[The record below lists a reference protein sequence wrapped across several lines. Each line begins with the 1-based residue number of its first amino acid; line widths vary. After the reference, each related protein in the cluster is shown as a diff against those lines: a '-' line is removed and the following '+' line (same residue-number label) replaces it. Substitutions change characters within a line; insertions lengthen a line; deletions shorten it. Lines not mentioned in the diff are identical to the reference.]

1 MIMVQDIIVSEEL
14 VTEKFICDL
23 NACKGACCIEGDVG
37 APLEKEELKILRR
50 IFDDIKPFL
59 SSEGIHAIR
68 QKGFFVE
75 DEPEEYSTPLLDDEA
90 CAYRVIDQS
99 GIMSCGIEKAFL
111 AGATDYKKPIS
122 CHLYPIRIVKDEKS
136 NFEAINYDR
145 WDICSAACT
154 LGAREKMPVYE
165 FLKEPIIRK
174 YGADF
179 YEELDGAAQYLKQK
193 EKGA

>member
-23 NACKGACCIEGDVG
+23 HSCKGACCIEGDLG
-37 APLEKEELKILRR
+37 APVEAEELKILAK

-68 QKGFFVE
+68 QQGYFVE
-75 DEPEEYSTPLLDDEA
+75 EEPGEYSTPLLADEA
-90 CAYRVIDQS
+90 CAYRVIDEL
-99 GIMSCGIEKAFL
+99 GIMSCGIEKAYL
-111 AGATDYKKPIS
+111 AGATDFKKPIS

-154 LGAREKMPVYE
+154 LGAKEKMPVYQ

-179 YEELDGAAQYLKQK
+179 YEELDGAAKYL
-193 EKGA
+193 EGEG